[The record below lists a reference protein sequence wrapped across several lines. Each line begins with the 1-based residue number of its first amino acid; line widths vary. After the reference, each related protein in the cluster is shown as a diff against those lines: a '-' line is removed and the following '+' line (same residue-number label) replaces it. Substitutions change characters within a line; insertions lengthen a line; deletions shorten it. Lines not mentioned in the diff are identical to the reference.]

1 MLIALRFAALTL
13 TALTLGMS
21 FAHSAPSQ

>member
-1 MLIALRFAALTL
+1 MLIALRFALTL